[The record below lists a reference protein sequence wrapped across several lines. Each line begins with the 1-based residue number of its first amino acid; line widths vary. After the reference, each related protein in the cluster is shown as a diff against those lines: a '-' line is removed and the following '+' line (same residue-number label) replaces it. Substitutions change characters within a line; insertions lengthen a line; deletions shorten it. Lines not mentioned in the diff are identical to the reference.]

1 MTVHVHITAQGGFPM
16 SAVRLGLATLAVVSL
31 AVAQPASAQTTMG
44 AMGAGSAA
52 SAMPRLFV
60 EGLGGA
66 VVPTFDIANTAK
78 TGSMFGATVGYVL
91 SPRFLLMGEF
101 DYGHHSAKAS
111 SAVTI
116 NTMHYMAKLG
126 YSLTGPR
133 ERGWEAF
140 VNLGAGAVGFDVA
153 GTTKTYLAINAGAK
167 ITYNFSRSLGFVIS
181 PQGDIA
187 FSKKADLG
195 TTNAWVWPVS
205 VGLRFRF

>member
-1 MTVHVHITAQGGFPM
+1 MSTA
-16 SAVRLGLATLAVVSL
+16 RLGLATLAVVSL
-31 AVAQPASAQTTMG
+31 AVARPAPAQTTMG
-44 AMGAGSAA
+44 AMGARMTVPAL
-52 SAMPRLFV
+52 PRMFV

-78 TGSMFGATVGYVL
+78 TGAMFGAAVGYVL
-91 SPRFLLMGEF
+91 NPRWVLMGEF
-101 DYGHHSAKAS
+101 DYGHHTAKAS

-116 NTMHYMAKLG
+116 NTLHYLAKLG

-133 ERGWEAF
+133 ERGWEAL
-140 VNLGAGAVGFDVA
+140 VNLGAGAVSFDVA

-167 ITYNFSRSLGFVIS
+167 ITYNFSRNLGLVIS

-187 FSKKADLG
+187 FSKKADLN

-205 VGLRFRF
+205 AGLRIRF

>member
-1 MTVHVHITAQGGFPM
+1 M
-16 SAVRLGLATLAVVSL
+16 SAVRLSLIAVAGLTFVT
-31 AVAQPASAQTTMG
+31 AQPARAQTTMG
-44 AMGAGSAA
+44 SMGRA
-52 SAMPRLFV
+52 SATVAAPTTPPFFV

-78 TGSMFGATVGYVL
+78 TGAMFGVAVGYAL
-91 SPRFLLMGEF
+91 NPRWVLMGEF
-101 DYGHHSAKAS
+101 DYGSHKDKPTGT
-111 SAVTI
+111 VTI
-116 NTMHYMAKLG
+116 NTLHYMAKLG

-133 ERGWEAF
+133 ERGWEAL

-167 ITYNFSRSLGFVIS
+167 LTYNFSRNLGFVIS

-187 FSKKADLG
+187 FSKKADLN

-205 VGLRFRF
+205 AGLRVRF